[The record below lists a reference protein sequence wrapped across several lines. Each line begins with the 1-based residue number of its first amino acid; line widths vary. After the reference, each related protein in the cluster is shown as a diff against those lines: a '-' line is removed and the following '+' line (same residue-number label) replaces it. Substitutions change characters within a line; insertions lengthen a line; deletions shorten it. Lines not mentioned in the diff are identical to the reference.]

1 MRKLILSLMS
11 IVIFCFNLWLSNAR
25 AQEIPVFKE
34 EDVVLETKNG
44 KLSGTLCVPQNID
57 VKAVVLIIA
66 GSGPTDRNGNSMM
79 TKNNSLQM
87 LARQLTGSG
96 IASLRYDKRGIAAS
110 AAAGMKEEDL
120 RFEQLVQDA
129 SDWLAWL
136 KNSKRFP
143 SFYILGHSEGSLIG
157 MLASEGANGF
167 ISLAGPGEPAGTTLR
182 RQLSAQPK
190 MIKDEAFSIL
200 DSLDAGLTV
209 HKTSPLLASLFRPSV
224 QPYLISWMKYDP
236 TKIIASLKIPV
247 CIIQGTTDI
256 QVEEED
262 ARKLSAAQPSAKLII
277 IDGMNHVLK
286 TAPANRAENMKTY
299 NNPDLPIAD
308 KLVQEISSFIQ

>member
-1 MRKLILSLMS
+1 
-11 IVIFCFNLWLSNAR
+11 
-25 AQEIPVFKE
+25 
-34 EDVVLETKNG
+34 
-44 KLSGTLCVPQNID
+44 
-57 VKAVVLIIA
+57 
-66 GSGPTDRNGNSMM
+66 
-79 TKNNSLQM
+79 
-87 LARQLTGSG
+87 
-96 IASLRYDKRGIAAS
+96 
-110 AAAGMKEEDL
+110 
-120 RFEQLVQDA
+120 
-129 SDWLAWL
+129 
-136 KNSKRFP
+136 
-143 SFYILGHSEGSLIG
+143 
-157 MLASEGANGF
+157 
-167 ISLAGPGEPAGTTLR
+167 EPAGTTLR